1 MNGPRMLS
9 AVVQATVLFSLCLA
23 GAGCGSAPDLKT
35 AELFQNAETA
45 FREAQSEEDFIRVAT
60 RYDQILSSGFVSG
73 AVLYNQG
80 NAWMRAG
87 QPGRAIA
94 CWRAAQRYRPRD
106 PYLTANL
113 QSALSS
119 CGSAAM
125 IQPDTG
131 MAGYVLFWQNWLS
144 ETEKF
149 LLTTVLLAAVCLC
162 STFAPWVLRRRLA
175 NRLTLA
181 LTAGFLLSAASAA
194 WDWHRFDR
202 INHGVVAVESAM
214 VRKGNSESYESAFTK
229 PVTEGTEFRVLD
241 RRSDWLQVEFSGIGT
256 GWLPS
261 WSVVT
266 Y

>member
-1 MNGPRMLS
+1 MNKPRILS
-9 AVVQATVLFSLCLA
+9 AVVQTTMLFSLCLA
-23 GAGCGSAPDLKT
+23 GAGCGRAPDLKT
-35 AELFQNAETA
+35 AELFQDAETA
-45 FREAQSEEDFIRVAT
+45 FREAQSEEDFVRVAT
-60 RYDQILSSGFVSG
+60 RYDQILSSRFVSG

-87 QPGRAIA
+87 QAGRAIA

-113 QSALSS
+113 QNALSS
-119 CGSAAM
+119 CDSAAT
-125 IQPDTG
+125 IQPDAG

-144 ETEKF
+144 ATEKF
-149 LLTTVLLAAVCLC
+149 LLASSLLAAVCLC
-162 STFAPWVLRRRLA
+162 GTFSSWVLPRRLA
-175 NRLTLA
+175 KRLTLA
-181 LTAGFLLSAASAA
+181 LTVGFLLSVASAA

-202 INHGVVAVESAM
+202 ITHGVVVEESAV

-256 GWLPS
+256 GWLPTGS
-261 WSVVT
+261 AVT